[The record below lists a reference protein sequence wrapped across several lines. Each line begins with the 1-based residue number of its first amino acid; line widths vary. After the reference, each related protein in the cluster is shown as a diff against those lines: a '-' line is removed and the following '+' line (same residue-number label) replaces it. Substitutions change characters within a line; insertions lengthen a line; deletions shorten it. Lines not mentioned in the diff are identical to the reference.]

1 MSLAGQWETLGSE
14 LPDGWGRA
22 ELRLELRDAARA
34 AEAAALVGPAQP
46 YRTSATVLR
55 FASARDGSA
64 PSPDSVA
71 RLLKR
76 LDDARIGGTLTLSG
90 SSRAA
95 ERVEIEVK
103 PLAES
108 WREAIAGL
116 PPDWSD
122 LLCELELLSTDYI
135 EPAAVLC
142 IQMNPRR
149 DGKRS
154 ALRFRVARRAG
165 YGTSPQMTERCL
177 QRCDAATIRGS
188 VRVLQALSDTKLV
201 GSQGPVW
208 LMSGKTV

>member
-22 ELRLELRDAARA
+22 ELRLELRDADRA

-46 YRTSATVLR
+46 YRATPTVLQ
-55 FASARDGSA
+55 FASSRDGSA
-64 PSPDSVA
+64 SSPDSVA
-71 RLLKR
+71 RLLRR
-76 LDDARIGGTLTLSG
+76 LDEARIAGTLTLAGSG
-90 SSRAA
+90 RAA
-95 ERVEIEVK
+95 VRAEPEVTS
-103 PLAES
+103 LAES
-108 WREAIAGL
+108 WRRAIVPL
-116 PPDWSD
+116 PSDWSD

-149 DGKRS
+149 DGRRS

-165 YGTSPQMTERCL
+165 YGVSPQMAQRCL
-177 QRCDAATIRGS
+177 ERCDAAGIRGS
-188 VRVLQALSDTKLV
+188 VRVLQLLSDTKLV
-201 GSQGPVW
+201 ATQGPVW